1 VRRRA
6 GLYAVVVVVAGL
18 ATAPAA
24 SAMITVTAGLHA
36 DGSRGHIYIAR
47 DDGSHKRLIG
57 SGDASAISPNGT
69 RVAVTDYPA
78 SYPGSAKFKMYR
90 SSGGAPLFTLN
101 TGLAVLTWAPNSR
114 TLAGVD
120 IDNSRLVTINAAT
133 GARTT
138 IAGSSR
144 GAPSFSP
151 DSKRLA
157 YATQGDVIRIVD
169 LATHKTTT
177 LRRHADAPVWGKH
190 GIAFATTHKDHG
202 QTIWDVAT
210 IRPNGTHFRQLTHVT
225 PTPLYFGLV
234 PAAWSANG
242 KRLATDTQGSD
253 GYWNTPYVVD
263 AVHGGARLLYHGN
276 LQQTTISHD
285 GRWIIGQ
292 TGDAECCGFQYTDIV
307 RVPWDGGEKQVLVR
321 HAMFVSSNR

>member
-6 GLYAVVVVVAGL
+6 GLYAVAVVIAGL
-18 ATAPAA
+18 VTAPAA
-24 SAMITVTAGLHA
+24 RATITVTAGLHA
-36 DGSRGHIYIAR
+36 DGGNGHIYIAR

-57 SGDASAISPNGT
+57 RGDASAISPNGK

-90 SSGGAPLFTLN
+90 SSGGAPLFTL
-101 TGLAVLTWAPNSR
+101 TASLAVLTWAPNSR
-114 TLAGVD
+114 TLAASDENG
-120 IDNSRLVTINAAT
+120 RLVTINAAT

-151 DSKRLA
+151 NSKRLA
-157 YATQGDVIRIVD
+157 YATQGDVIKIVD
-169 LATHKTTT
+169 LATHKATT
-177 LRRHADAPVWGKH
+177 LRTHANAPVWGKH
-190 GIAFATTHKDHG
+190 ALAFATTHKDHG

-210 IRPNGTHFRQLTHVT
+210 IRPNGTHFRQLTHVERT
-225 PTPLYFGLV
+225 DVYFGLV

-242 KRLATDTQGSD
+242 KRLATDTQGAD
-253 GYWNTPYVVD
+253 GYWNTTYVVD

-276 LQQTTISHD
+276 LQRTTISHD

-292 TGDAECCGFQYTDIV
+292 TGDAECCGFQYTDVV
-307 RVPWDGGEKQVLVR
+307 RVPWDGGAKQVLVR
-321 HAMFVSSNR
+321 HAMSVSSNR